1 MKEANMPTR
10 SLRDRSAELRS
21 RAERCIPGG
30 VSSNVR
36 LSAPRVF
43 FARGQGAWLWDVDG
57 NDYVDYVLGQ
67 GPALLG
73 HAAEPVQ
80 AAVAEACRRGNVYG
94 AQHGLEVEAAEL
106 LCRVAGWPE
115 MVRFGC
121 SGTESVQAALRL
133 ARALTGRTKFVRF
146 EGHYHGWLDNVLIT
160 ADDGPPRPA
169 SAGQLAAHLHDSYAL
184 PWNDPEP
191 VADLLARRGEEVAA
205 ILTEPMMLNSGAV
218 PPREGYLQRLR
229 ELCDQHGVLLI
240 FDEVI
245 TGFRLALGGA
255 VERFGVVPDLAVYAK
270 ALAGGWPVSAL
281 AGRAELME
289 GFGTGAVNHSGTFNA
304 SVMASAATV
313 ASLATLAADP
323 PYERMTAFGE
333 RLMTTIRELGA
344 RHGLPLRVQGVPMAF
359 HVSFGDPTPV
369 WDHRAVVALD
379 GERYAALA
387 RLLAEHG
394 LWVASRG
401 IWYVS
406 TAHGDAEL
414 GATVARLDAA
424 LAALSR

>member
-1 MKEANMPTR
+1 MTTS
-10 SLRDRSAELRS
+10 SLRDRSRSAELRS

-94 AQHGLEVEAAEL
+94 AQHSLEVEAAEL

-133 ARALTGRTKFVRF
+133 ARAATGRAKFIRF

-169 SAGQLAAHLHDSYAL
+169 SAGQLAVHLDDSYTL

-191 VADLLARRGEEVAA
+191 VTELLARRGEEVAA

-218 PPREGYLQRLR
+218 APREGYLQRLR

-245 TGFRLALGGA
+245 TGFRLALGG
-255 VERFGVVPDLAVYAK
+255 VDGRFWVVP
-270 ALAGGWPVSAL
+270 
-281 AGRAELME
+281 EL
-289 GFGTGAVNHSGTFNA
+289 
-304 SVMASAATV
+304 
-313 ASLATLAADP
+313 
-323 PYERMTAFGE
+323 
-333 RLMTTIRELGA
+333 
-344 RHGLPLRVQGVPMAF
+344 
-359 HVSFGDPTPV
+359 
-369 WDHRAVVALD
+369 VV
-379 GERYAALA
+379 
-387 RLLAEHG
+387 
-394 LWVASRG
+394 
-401 IWYVS
+401 
-406 TAHGDAEL
+406 
-414 GATVARLDAA
+414 
-424 LAALSR
+424 